1 MYYGTHIKLQ
11 FDIFYGEPKLWKTE
25 LKHWKIKNYERQK
38 SSVKTKNSP
47 EKKLQTNFET
57 EKKVLDW
64 KTDKVNWTCS
74 FSK

>member
-1 MYYGTHIKLQ
+1 MMKN
-11 FDIFYGEPKLWKTE
+11 WAKT
-25 LKHWKIKNYERQK
+25 LKHKNCQRQK

-47 EKKLQTNFET
+47 EKNKLQTNFET